1 VLVTMTGSTSR
12 QRVRFRLI
20 PVAAACWTVA
30 FVSTLAPEAAPR
42 VAVLLWSLGLMAII
56 EFAWASRALARRPP
70 GARSPWRVVA
80 ILCLLASGAAASHVA
95 LATPARTE
103 AAAFGLDGGR
113 AVVVEA
119 TVTGKVERRAAGDYA
134 FDALATRIA
143 TGRAGEE
150 VHLDVVIRVQR
161 DDVDG
166 WYELDVGAS
175 VLARGDARPGYP
187 GDRAVLEVSAGRGLR
202 VVEPATGALAVVA
215 ALRRSLVASAE
226 GLPGP
231 GSGLIPGLAVGDTSA
246 VSGELDAQ
254 MKSSSLSHLT
264 AVSGANCALVVGLA
278 FAAAAAAGASRRA
291 RVAAGLACLTGFVL
305 LVTPEP
311 SVVRAAAMAAV
322 AMFGVLLGRT
332 GVGVAVLCLAV
343 SILLIAD
350 PWLSGSLGFALSTV
364 ATASLLLFARPL
376 AAGLTRWMP
385 RALALGLSVPIA
397 AQLACGPLLVL
408 ITPTVP
414 VYGILANVL
423 AAPAAPVATIVGLA
437 ACLVAPL
444 PVLQAGL
451 TAVAWLPAA
460 WIAQTAAVVTTL
472 PGDQLAWVEGWGGAT
487 LLALFGCAI
496 GLLLTVAPTRHR
508 PTRVMRALA
517 GVLAA
522 SVIGTAVGA
531 AALST
536 VAGRWTIPARWSVL
550 ACDVGQ
556 GDAVFVR
563 SAGVVA
569 LIDTGPEPEP
579 LAACLSRIGIDR
591 IDLLVLTHFDLDHVG
606 GIAAVT
612 GRVGRVLHGPVV
624 TAGDAAVLD
633 ELTSAGAER
642 SSASAG
648 MHGSLGEAAWRI
660 VWPRPDSAAFPS
672 GNDASVVID
681 IGGGGVP
688 SALFLGDLSAAP
700 QRALGAAESLDGSY
714 EVVKVAHHG
723 SADQDAGLY
732 DDIDADVALFT
743 VGAENDY
750 GHPRAETLAMLAEAG
765 ASIARTD
772 REGVIAIWQVG
783 DDIAVWRERR
793 PVAGSQ
799 ESGVGGDR

>member
-1 VLVTMTGSTSR
+1 MEVSGKPPR
-12 QRVRFRLI
+12 RRVRFRLI
-20 PVAAACWTVA
+20 PVSAACWAAA
-30 FVSTLAPEAAPR
+30 FLCTLAPGAAPLL
-42 VAVLLWSLGLMAII
+42 AVVLWSLALLAIVI
-56 EFAWASRALARRPP
+56 FAWASRPLARRA
-70 GARSPWRVVA
+70 ARAGSSWRVVA
-80 ILCLLASGAAASHVA
+80 LLCLLASAAAASHVA
-95 LATPARTE
+95 LATPARSE
-103 AAAFGLDGGR
+103 AIELALEGGR
-113 AVVVEA
+113 AIVVEA
-119 TVTGKVERRAAGDYA
+119 TVTGKVERRTAGDYA
-134 FDALATRIA
+134 FDAIASRIA
-143 TGRAGEE
+143 TGRSGEA
-150 VHLDVVIRVQR
+150 VHFDVVIRVQR
-161 DDVDG
+161 DDVEG
-166 WYELDVGAS
+166 WDDLDVGAS
-175 VLARGDARPGYP
+175 VLARGTARPGYP

-215 ALRRSLVASAE
+215 SLRRGLVASTE
-226 GLPGP
+226 GLPAP
-231 GSGLIPGLAVGDTSA
+231 GSGLIPGLSVGDTSA
-246 VSGELDAQ
+246 VSEELDAQ

-291 RVAAGLACLTGFVL
+291 RVAAGLAGLAGFVL

-311 SVVRAAAMAAV
+311 SVVRAAAMAAI

-332 GVGVAVLCLAV
+332 GVGVAVLSLAV
-343 SILLIAD
+343 SLLLIAD

-408 ITPTVP
+408 ITPSVP
-414 VYGILANVL
+414 VYGIVANLL
-423 AAPAAPVATIVGLA
+423 AAPAAPVATVVGLA
-437 ACLVAPL
+437 ACLAAPL

-451 TAVAWLPAA
+451 TAIAWVPAA

-472 PGDQLAWVEGWGGAT
+472 PGDQLAWVEGWGGAA
-487 LLALFGCAI
+487 LLALVGCAI
-496 GLLLTVAPTRHR
+496 GVLLAVPPTRHR
-508 PTRVMRALA
+508 ATRVMRALA
-517 GVLAA
+517 GALVA
-522 SVIGTAVGA
+522 SVVGVAVGA

-536 VAGRWTIPARWSVL
+536 VAGRWTIPAQWSIL

-556 GDAVFVR
+556 GDAVLVR

-579 LAACLSRIGIDR
+579 LAACLSRIGVDR
-591 IDLLVLTHFDLDHVG
+591 VDLLVLTHFDLDHIG
-606 GIAAVT
+606 GVAAVT
-612 GRVGRVLHGPVV
+612 GRVGRVLHGPAV

-633 ELTSAGAER
+633 ELTSAGAQA

-648 MHGSLGEAAWRI
+648 MHGLLGDAAWRI
-660 VWPRPDSAAFPS
+660 VWPRPRSLAFPS
-672 GNDASVVID
+672 GNDASVVMD

-688 SALFLGDLSAAP
+688 SALFLGDLAASP
-700 QRALGAAESLDGSY
+700 QRALDAAGSLDGSY
-714 EVVKVAHHG
+714 DVVKVAHHG

-743 VGAENDY
+743 VGSENDY
-750 GHPRAETLAMLAEAG
+750 GHPRAETLTMLAETG

-772 REGVIAIWQVG
+772 REGVIAIWEVG
-783 DDIAVWRERR
+783 EDIAVWRERR
-793 PVAGSQ
+793 PAAGSQ
-799 ESGVGGDR
+799 DEGVGGDR